1 MPWTLYRYILRETG
15 KLLLLTTLV
24 LVVVMSFGAAV
35 QPMSDG
41 KLSAGLLVKF
51 VLFTAPTVLGFALP
65 FAGAFASTLVFIRL
79 ANDNEIVACSASG
92 ISYLRVLAPIF
103 ALGLVLTGGMLFLAN
118 SVVPSFYKMAERTV
132 ESDAMTLLVT
142 QLNQQRFVE
151 LKDQGLVIYA
161 DTATQFPPQQI
172 EGSVLPM
179 TQLIQLEGVAVGE
192 IVDTTVH
199 VSHEKIQQKT
209 TPHIGRDTTAKSA
222 TLMVFE
228 DPINKDSWIR
238 LNLANVVR
246 YDPHTGGLGRVETLK
261 TRAIQL
267 PSLFSDS
274 PKFLSSSQL
283 KAYEREP
290 ERDQGIR
297 NGLRDLASAMATE
310 SLRQAFVEVKDHAIL
325 NGSLSG
331 ERYVLSAPNIE
342 EDGDL
347 LRLSGN
353 ESEPV
358 RVELFTDGRV
368 TGTPALIYETQTAFV
383 RVSTN
388 ALNPEPSIDMELR
401 NVSVV
406 SGSGGTSVG
415 QKKIDFSQLSWPKF
429 VPEGLKDRR
438 AAELLSEARRDAYAE
453 SATVAGLTKN
463 MDRLLATLKGKIVA
477 QRHERAASAVSCALL
492 LLLGAMLSIRFRG
505 QSPLVVYFWSFLL
518 AIVTLIIISSG
529 VNVASGTSA
538 SLMLGM
544 GVVWSGNG
552 LLVIVLLITYRRLS
566 RN

>member
-1 MPWTLYRYILRETG
+1 MPWTLYKYILRETG

-41 KLSAGLLVKF
+41 KLSPGVLVKF

-79 ANDNEIVACSASG
+79 ANDNEILACSASG
-92 ISYLRVLAPIF
+92 ISYLRILAPVF
-103 ALGLVLTGGMLFLAN
+103 ALGLVLTGGMLLLAN
-118 SVVPSFYKMAERTV
+118 SVVPSFYRLAERTV
-132 ESDAMTLLVT
+132 ESDAITLLVT
-142 QLNQQRFVE
+142 ELNKQRFVE
-151 LKDQGLVIYA
+151 LKEQDLVIYA
-161 DTATQFPPQQI
+161 ETATQFPPQPI
-172 EGSVLPM
+172 TGSVMPM

-192 IVDTTVH
+192 IVTNPPRPKG
-199 VSHEKIQQKT
+199 EKGPAPRP
-209 TPHIGRDTTAKSA
+209 PHIGRDTTAKSA
-222 TLMVFE
+222 TLAVFG
-228 DPINKDSWIR
+228 DPESDDAWVQ
-238 LNLANVVR
+238 LTLDNVVR
-246 YDPHTGGLGRVETLK
+246 YDPVTGGLIRVDQLP
-261 TRAIQL
+261 TRPLPI

-290 ERDQGIR
+290 ERHKDVR
-297 NGLRDLASAMATE
+297 DRLRDLASAMATE

-325 NGSLSG
+325 HGPLTG
-331 ERYVLSAPNIE
+331 DRYVLSAPKIE

-347 LRLSGN
+347 LRLSGDAN
-353 ESEPV
+353 EPV
-358 RVELFTDGRV
+358 RVAFYADGRV
-368 TGTPALIYETQTAFV
+368 AGTPARVYEAPTAFV
-383 RVSTN
+383 RVRTN

-406 SGSGGTSVG
+406 SGGSGTVVG
-415 QKKIDFSQLSWPKF
+415 NKLIELRQLSWPKF
-429 VPEGLKDRR
+429 LPDGLKDRR
-438 AAELLSEARRDAYAE
+438 AADLLDEARRETYSE
-453 SATVAGLTKN
+453 SESVWAMTHSVQQ
-463 MDRLLATLKGKIVA
+463 LLATLKGKIVA

-538 SLMLGM
+538 SLMMGM
-544 GVVWSGNG
+544 TVVWSGNAL
-552 LLVIVLLITYRRLS
+552 LLVVLLLTYRRLS